1 MVHSNKSVFI
11 SKKNLFCDINLH
23 RKRQRTIKKNL
34 LLAEKVR
41 MGEKIKQTIQKNQTL
56 TAKVL
61 LREKNRVFGLLVA
74 KQKMCLS
81 NAFWDH
87 QKLIQ
92 QQVPVMQKQ
101 INVIH
106 LCQVNEFSGDFLA
119 FQTTLFKF
127 AFISKWSEWY

>member
-1 MVHSNKSVFI
+1 MLQVVHSNKSVFI

-81 NAFWDH
+81 NAF
-87 QKLIQ
+87 
-92 QQVPVMQKQ
+92 
-101 INVIH
+101 
-106 LCQVNEFSGDFLA
+106 
-119 FQTTLFKF
+119 
-127 AFISKWSEWY
+127 